1 MIPASAI
8 AFRRAWR
15 GMAVER
21 EELALGGSA
30 AGGHAPC
37 RKCANG
43 FRMWF
48 DEGGVVMAKAKRHVA
63 VLMGLAVAVAV
74 SYGAGRLVRMAG
86 AAPGAAWAQ
95 EGGGGVVLT
104 ATVERVL
111 AGDREAGIV
120 KINGVEV
127 VAINSTAGGLTGYER
142 ALILAKRL
150 NDVFAAGVS
159 PDDFRADVVQG
170 MNVVLCGDKVL
181 VTADQDEADL
191 LGIQRAELAEQ
202 WAAGIRTGVRQAL
215 GLPEPG
221 ATEGATQPAEAG
233 QEQPAGAGQEQP
245 AEAGTEQPAEQGETA
260 QTQAAAEEDWTP
272 PEPYGQKNVP
282 ILSVGEGIRVGMAQ
296 VKGPKSRVEQ
306 VKAVA
311 LLETNF
317 KRALEIDIYV
327 PISTSVPGK
336 TLARVQGVG
345 VVGVAMFQ
353 VTGSS

>member
-1 MIPASAI
+1 MT
-8 AFRRAWR
+8 
-15 GMAVER
+15 
-21 EELALGGSA
+21 
-30 AGGHAPC
+30 
-37 RKCANG
+37 
-43 FRMWF
+43 
-48 DEGGVVMAKAKRHVA
+48 KAKRHVA
-63 VLMGLAVAVAV
+63 VLLGLLVAVAV

-86 AAPGAAWAQ
+86 VTPTAAWA
-95 EGGGGVVLT
+95 EEAAPGVVLT
-104 ATVERVL
+104 ATAERVM

-127 VAINSTAGGLTGYER
+127 VTINASAGGLTGYER

-150 NDVFAAGVS
+150 NDAFAGGVS
-159 PDDFRADVVQG
+159 PDDFRADIVQG

-181 VTADQDEADL
+181 VTADQGEADL

-202 WAAGIRTGVRQAL
+202 WAAGIRMGIRQAL

-221 ATEGATQPAEAG
+221 ATEEAAQPTGAGEQPSEAG
-233 QEQPAGAGQEQP
+233 QEQPA
-245 AEAGTEQPAEQGETA
+245 ET
-260 QTQAAAEEDWTP
+260 AAEETATQETQPAQVEETATADWVP
-272 PEPYGQKNVP
+272 PEPYDQKNVP

-296 VKGPKSRVEQ
+296 VKGPKSRVDQ

-311 LLETNF
+311 LLETHF
-317 KRALEIDIYV
+317 KNTLEIEIYV

-353 VTGSS
+353 VTGRG